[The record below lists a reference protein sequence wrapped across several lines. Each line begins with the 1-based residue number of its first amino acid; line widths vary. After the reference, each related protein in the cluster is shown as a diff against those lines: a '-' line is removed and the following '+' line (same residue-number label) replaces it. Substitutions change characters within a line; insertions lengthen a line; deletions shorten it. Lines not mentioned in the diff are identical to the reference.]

1 MPKKIRKDR
10 ESIIPQKKPSEC
22 YFCHRQTNLCKHHC
36 LHGRG
41 IKPLAIE
48 DGLWIW
54 ICNGCHTDR
63 TDSVHLDP
71 AHAKDRMLQ
80 TLAQDCLIKEYMRQG
95 YPKDV
100 ARQMFRDRYGRFYDN

>member
-1 MPKKIRKDR
+1 MPKKDR

-22 YFCHRQTNLCKHHC
+22 YFCKRPEALGGLEHHHC
-36 LHGRG
+36 FHGTGQRE
-41 IKPLAIE
+41 LARQ

-54 ICNGCHTDR
+54 ICTGCHTGR
-63 TDSVHLDP
+63 NDSVHLDP
-71 AHAKDRMLQ
+71 NRIKDRMLQ